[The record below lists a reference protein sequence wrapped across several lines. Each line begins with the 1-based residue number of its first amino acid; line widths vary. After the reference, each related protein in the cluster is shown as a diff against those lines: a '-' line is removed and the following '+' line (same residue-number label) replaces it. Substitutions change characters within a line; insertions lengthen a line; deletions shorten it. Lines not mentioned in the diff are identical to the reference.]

1 MVEVA
6 PGHEPEVLSDMIE
19 LKVCRNLPEVIQ
31 PALLLLRPATGEE
44 GKKYAVAYQPSFIAE
59 GGEQVGK
66 PGGNLPVLVQSVERP
81 FYGLYPFFLQ

>member
-6 PGHEPEVLSDMIE
+6 PGHEPEVFSNMIE
-19 LKVCRNLPEVIQ
+19 LKVCGDLPEVIE
-31 PALLLLRPATGEE
+31 PALLLLRPAA
-44 GKKYAVAYQPSFIAE
+44 GKQGKEYAMAYQPSFIAE

-66 PGGNLPVLVQSVERP
+66 PGGYLPVLVQSVERP